1 MAKNGNGE
9 GSIYPHKKNG
19 KKVGYRGAYWVHTA
33 EGPKRRYVSG
43 KTRDEVHDK
52 LIEALGSR
60 AQGLVFDAG
69 SITVGEY
76 LTRWLKDSVR
86 GTVRVS
92 TYEVHR
98 HMIQPHIVPALGRL
112 KLKDLNPA
120 HVRALYRE
128 KLDSGLSSATVR
140 KMHSILRK
148 ALKQAVL
155 DGLIPRN
162 VCDAVTAPRQTKKE
176 MQPLTPAQAKRL
188 FENVREDRLRAL
200 YVLAI
205 TAGLR
210 EGELLGLRWEDVNLE
225 RGLLQVRQQLTR
237 TRDGLSFTAPKR
249 GKARVVRLTDMAI
262 AALKAHREAQNE
274 ERARAGS
281 LWEETSLVFTSTIG
295 TPVDVGNLTYRSFR
309 PLLKRTNLPRIRFHD
324 LRHTCATLLLSKGTH
339 PKIVQEMLGHANISM
354 TMDTYSHVLPDM
366 QEKAVSAMDDVLS

>member
-1 MAKNGNGE
+1 MSKKRGNGE
-9 GSIYPHKKNG
+9 GSITKRNDGRWMARYT
-19 KKVGYRGAYWVHTA
+19 VHTS
-33 EGPKRRYVSG
+33 EGPKRKHIYG
-43 KTRDEVHDK
+43 KTRQEVAEK
-52 LIEALGSR
+52 LSKAVSDRVG
-60 AQGLVFDAG
+60 GVVFDGDYETLGA
-69 SITVGEY
+69 Y
-76 LTRWLKDSVR
+76 LQRWLDEGVR
-86 GTVRVS
+86 GTVKQS
-92 TYEVHR
+92 TLENYAYIAR
-98 HMIQPHIVPALGRL
+98 LHIIPELGRVRL
-112 KLKDLNPA
+112 
-120 HVRALYRE
+120 RALKSRDVRRHYRE
-128 KLDSGLSSATVR
+128 KLDSGLSPRTVQII
-140 KMHSILRK
+140 HTVLRK
-148 ALKQAVL
+148 ALQQAVRDDVL
-155 DGLIPRN
+155 PRN

-188 FENVREDRLRAL
+188 LVNVREARLRAL

-225 RGLLQVRQQLTR
+225 RKLLQVRRQLTR

-262 AALKAHREAQNE
+262 AALKAHRATQNE

-309 PLLKRTNLPRIRFHD
+309 PLLKRTDLPQRRFHD

>member
-1 MAKNGNGE
+1 VSKKRGNGE
-9 GSIYPHKKNG
+9 GSITKRKDG
-19 KKVGYRGAYWVHTA
+19 RWMARFTVHTA
-33 EGPKRRYVSG
+33 KGPKRKHISGRTRQEVAEKLSKAVSDRVG
-43 KTRDEVHDK
+43 GVIFDGDNETLGAYLQRWIDEV
-52 LIEALGSR
+52 
-60 AQGLVFDAG
+60 
-69 SITVGEY
+69 
-76 LTRWLKDSVR
+76 VR
-86 GTVRVS
+86 GTVKQS
-92 TYEVHR
+92 TLENYAYIAR
-98 HMIQPHIVPALGRL
+98 LHIIPELGRV
-112 KLKDLNPA
+112 KL
-120 HVRALYRE
+120 RALKSRDVRRHYRE
-128 KLDSGLSSATVR
+128 KLDVGLSPRTVQII
-140 KMHSILRK
+140 HTVLRK
-148 ALKQAVL
+148 ALQQAVRDDVL
-155 DGLIPRN
+155 PRN

-249 GKARVVRLTDMAI
+249 GKARVVRFTDMAI
-262 AALKAHREAQNE
+262 AALRAHWVAQNE
-274 ERARAGS
+274 ERTRAGS
-281 LWEETSLVFTSTIG
+281 LWQETGLVFTSTVG
-295 TPVDVGNLTYRSFR
+295 TPIDVGNLTYRSFR
-309 PLLKRTNLPRIRFHD
+309 PLLKRTDLPRIRFHN

>member
-1 MAKNGNGE
+1 VAEKL
-9 GSIYPHKKNG
+9 SKAVSDR
-19 KKVGYRGAYWVHTA
+19 VG
-33 EGPKRRYVSG
+33 
-43 KTRDEVHDK
+43 
-52 LIEALGSR
+52 
-60 AQGLVFDAG
+60 GLVFDGDHETLEA
-69 SITVGEY
+69 Y
-76 LTRWLKDSVR
+76 LRRWIDEVLR
-86 GTVRVS
+86 GTVKQS
-92 TYEVHR
+92 TLENYTYIAR
-98 HMIQPHIVPALGRL
+98 LHIIPELGRVRL
-112 KLKDLNPA
+112 
-120 HVRALYRE
+120 RALKSRDVRRHYRE
-128 KLDSGLSSATVR
+128 KLDVGLSPRTVQII
-140 KMHSILRK
+140 HTVLRK
-148 ALKQAVL
+148 ALQQAVRDDVL
-155 DGLIPRN
+155 PRN

-176 MQPLTPAQAKRL
+176 MQPLTPEQAKRL
-188 FENVREDRLRAL
+188 LENVREDRLRAL

-210 EGELLGLRWEDVNLE
+210 EGELLVLRWEDVDLE
-225 RGLLQVRQQLTR
+225 RELLQVRRQLTR

-262 AALKAHREAQNE
+262 AALKAHRATQNE

-295 TPVDVGNLTYRSFR
+295 TPVDVGNLTYLSFR

-366 QEKAVSAMDDVLS
+366 QEKAVSAMDDALT